1 MDGVGQVGARTR
13 DPAPSRASKAPIG
26 LSTASV
32 YPESTATAFRRA
44 AELGYDGVE
53 VFVWTDTT
61 SQSADEL
68 AALIQTYQL
77 PVLSVHSPC
86 VLMTSR
92 VWSTDPVLKL
102 ARSIDLA
109 EKLGAG
115 VVVTHPPFVWQREAG
130 ADFSAVVDELQSR
143 TDVRIAVENM
153 FPARVRGQ
161 EISTYRPHWDP
172 SVGPGHRWYT
182 LDLSHTATAG
192 VDAWAMFERMG
203 DRVTH
208 LHLAD
213 GTGSALD
220 EHLVPGRGTQPCGE
234 MLERMA
240 DAGFDGSVV
249 VEISTRK
256 STPAAREVDLAE
268 ALGFARLNFVAGPV
282 RS

>member
-1 MDGVGQVGARTR
+1 MTPLQVPAAR
-13 DPAPSRASKAPIG
+13 IG

-53 VFVWTDTT
+53 VFVWTDET

-68 AALIQTYQL
+68 DELMQKYQV
-77 PVLSVHSPC
+77 PVLSVHAPC

-92 VWSTDPVLKL
+92 VWSTDPLIKL

-109 EKLGAG
+109 EQLGASA
-115 VVVTHPPFVWQREAG
+115 VVTHPPFVWQRTAG
-130 ADFSAVVDELQSR
+130 ADFTAALAELQSR
-143 TDVRIAVENM
+143 TSVQIAVENM

-172 SVGPGHRWYT
+172 SVGRGHQWYT

-192 VDAWAMFERMG
+192 VDALAMFDRMG
-203 DRVTH
+203 ARMAH

-213 GTGSALD
+213 GSGSALD
-220 EHLVPGRGTQPCGE
+220 EHLVPGRGGQPCALI
-234 MLERMA
+234 LERL
-240 DAGFDGSVV
+240 AGQGFSGSVV
-249 VEISTRK
+249 VEIGTRK
-256 STPAAREVDLAE
+256 VTPAVRELDLAE
-268 ALGFARLNFVAGPV
+268 ALSFARLNLASSG
-282 RS
+282 

>member
-1 MDGVGQVGARTR
+1 MRSAVPV
-13 DPAPSRASKAPIG
+13 G

-68 AALIQTYQL
+68 DELMQTYQI

-86 VLMTSR
+86 VVMTSR
-92 VWSTDPVLKL
+92 VWSTDPVAKL
-102 ARSIDLA
+102 ARSVDLA
-109 EKLGAG
+109 EELGAS
-115 VVVTHPPFVWQREAG
+115 VVVTHPPFVWQREAAAG
-130 ADFSAVVDELQSR
+130 VPAVVAELQSR
-143 TDVRIAVENM
+143 TAVRIAVEYL

-161 EISTYRPHWDP
+161 QISTYRPHWDP
-172 SVGPGHRWYT
+172 SVGVGHRWYT

-192 VDAWAMFERMG
+192 ADALALADRMG
-203 DRVTH
+203 AGLTH

-213 GTGSALD
+213 GSGSALD

-234 MLERMA
+234 LLERLHG
-240 DAGFDGSVV
+240 DGFDGTVV

-256 STPAAREVDLAE
+256 ATPATRELDLAE
-268 ALGFARLNFVAGPV
+268 ALSFARLHGGPV
-282 RS
+282 PGR

>member
-1 MDGVGQVGARTR
+1 MADSV
-13 DPAPSRASKAPIG
+13 PIG

-68 AALIQTYQL
+68 DALMQTYQL
-77 PVLSVHSPC
+77 PVISVHSPC

-92 VWSTDPVLKL
+92 VWTTDPIVKL
-102 ARSIDLA
+102 AHSIELA
-109 EKLGAG
+109 ETLGAG
-115 VVVTHPPFVWQREAG
+115 VVVTHPPFVWQREAA
-130 ADFSAVVDELQSR
+130 ADFGAVVAELQSR

-161 EISTYRPHWDP
+161 EVSTYRPHWDP
-172 SVGPGHRWYT
+172 SFGAGHRWFT

-192 VDAWAMFERMG
+192 VDARAMFERMG
-203 DRVTH
+203 DRLTH

-220 EHLVPGRGTQPCGE
+220 EHLVPGRGGQPCGE
-234 MLERMA
+234 LLERLA
-240 DAGFDGSVV
+240 TAGFDSTVV

-256 STPAAREVDLAE
+256 ATPAARELDLAE
-268 ALGFARLNFVAGPV
+268 ALGFARLYVTPGPAH
-282 RS
+282 

>member
-1 MDGVGQVGARTR
+1 MGGGADATAVGHARLR
-13 DPAPSRASKAPIG
+13 SPAAPVG

-68 AALIQTYQL
+68 QALMQTYQL

-86 VLMTSR
+86 VLMTGR
-92 VWSTDPVLKL
+92 VWTTDPVIKL

-109 EKLGAG
+109 EELGAG
-115 VVVTHPPFVWQREAG
+115 VVVTHPPFVWQRQAG
-130 ADFSAVVDELQSR
+130 ADFTAVVAELQSR
-143 TDVRIAVENM
+143 TEVRIAVENM

-161 EISTYRPHWDP
+161 EVSTYRPHWDP
-172 SVGPGHRWYT
+172 SVGRGTGAYT

-192 VDAWAMFERMG
+192 VDAWAVFERMG
-203 DRVTH
+203 ERMAH

-220 EHLVPGRGTQPCGE
+220 EHLVPGRGSQPCGE
-234 MLERMA
+234 MLERLA
-240 DAGFDGSVV
+240 AAGVSPGRSWWRSAPARQHPRTGSW
-249 VEISTRK
+249 IWPR
-256 STPAAREVDLAE
+256 R
-268 ALGFARLNFVAGPV
+268 
-282 RS
+282 

>member
-1 MDGVGQVGARTR
+1 MDGRTEPPDGQPS
-13 DPAPSRASKAPIG
+13 PALRPPTAPIA

-32 YPESTATAFRRA
+32 YPETTATAFRRA

-53 VFVWTDTT
+53 VFVWTDST

-68 AALIQTYQL
+68 DALMQTYQL
-77 PVLSVHSPC
+77 PVVSVHSPC
-86 VLMTSR
+86 VVITSR
-92 VWSTDPVLKL
+92 VWSTDPVIKL
-102 ARSIDLA
+102 ARSIDMA
-109 EKLGAG
+109 ERLGAG

-130 ADFSAVVDELQSR
+130 ADFPAVVAELQSR

-172 SVGPGHRWYT
+172 SVGVGHRWYT

-192 VDAWAMFERMG
+192 VDASTTFERMG
-203 DRVTH
+203 AGMTH

-220 EHLVPGRGTQPCGE
+220 EHLVPGRGTQPCAE
-234 MLERMA
+234 LLERMA
-240 DAGFDGSVV
+240 GAGFDGTIV

-256 STPAAREVDLAE
+256 ATPASRELDLAE
-268 ALGFARLNFVAGPV
+268 ALGFARLHFVAGPG
-282 RS
+282 

>member
-1 MDGVGQVGARTR
+1 VSGTV
-13 DPAPSRASKAPIG
+13 PIG

-68 AALIQTYQL
+68 DALMQTYQI
-77 PVLSVHSPC
+77 PVVSVHSPC

-92 VWSTDPVLKL
+92 VWSTDPVAKL
-102 ARSIDLA
+102 ARSIDMA
-109 EKLGAG
+109 ETLGAA

-130 ADFSAVVDELQSR
+130 ADFPAVVAELQSR
-143 TDVRIAVENM
+143 TDIRIAVENM

-172 SVGPGHRWYT
+172 SVGAGHAWYT

-192 VDAWAMFERMG
+192 VDALAMADRMGERM
-203 DRVTH
+203 TH
-208 LHLAD
+208 LHLTD

-220 EHLVPGRGTQPCGE
+220 EHLVPGRGGQPCGE
-234 MLERMA
+234 LLERMVRS
-240 DAGFDGSVV
+240 GFDGTVV

-256 STPAAREVDLAE
+256 ATPAARELDLAE
-268 ALGFARLNFVAGPV
+268 ALGFARLHWSPELPGATRTG
-282 RS
+282 

>member
-1 MDGVGQVGARTR
+1 VGGAV
-13 DPAPSRASKAPIG
+13 PVG

-32 YPESTATAFRRA
+32 YPETTATAFRRA

-68 AALIQTYQL
+68 DELMQTYQI

-86 VLMTSR
+86 VVMTSR
-92 VWSTDPVLKL
+92 VWSTDPVAKL
-102 ARSIDLA
+102 ARSVDLA
-109 EKLGAG
+109 EELGAS
-115 VVVTHPPFVWQREAG
+115 VVVTHPPFVWQREAA
-130 ADFSAVVDELQSR
+130 ADFPAVVGELQSR

-161 EISTYRPHWDP
+161 QISTYRPHWDP
-172 SVGPGHRWYT
+172 SVGEGHRWYT

-192 VDAWAMFERMG
+192 SDALAMADRMG
-203 DRVTH
+203 DGLTH

-213 GTGSALD
+213 GSGSALD
-220 EHLVPGRGTQPCGE
+220 EHLVPGRGTQPCGP
-234 MLERMA
+234 MLERLR
-240 DAGFDGSVV
+240 DNGFDGTVV

-256 STPAAREVDLAE
+256 ATPADRELDLAE
-268 ALGFARLNFVAGPV
+268 ALSFARLHGGPV
-282 RS
+282 SGD